1 MLIMDLKNKYFL
13 ITGATKGIGK
23 ALLINLIGR
32 GVTHVAVASRGEE
45 GLKRLK
51 DEFPDI
57 GLLTIPCDVSKPKD
71 LDRLVGEIEKSWGR
85 LDILINNAGVVSAGA
100 LEDLSDEDII
110 NQVNINLT
118 GPILLTKKCL
128 ALLKKSEEGG
138 IINVSSG
145 LGYIA
150 WPFYNVY
157 ASTKA
162 GIRQFS
168 DALRRDLYDFPL
180 HIMTMYPTATSTPMM
195 KNANMEGMDD
205 PKMVARVSLDG
216 FVNKE
221 RNVIF
226 GGEQR
231 LLDIELNFS
240 DPEVIDKKAVERYE
254 SLRKRTKS
262 HRAM

>member
-1 MLIMDLKNKYFL
+1 MNLKNKYIL

-23 ALLINLIGR
+23 ALFIDLVDR
-32 GVTHVAVASRGEE
+32 GVTHIAVASRTEDS
-45 GLKRLK
+45 LRSLK
-51 DEFPDI
+51 DEFPKLDI
-57 GLLTIPCDVSKPKD
+57 LSVSCDVSNPKD
-71 LDRLVGEIEKSWGR
+71 LDRLVAEIENKWGR
-85 LDILINNAGVVSAGA
+85 LDVLINNAGVVSAGA
-100 LEDLSDEDII
+100 LEDLSDNDII

-128 ALLKKSEEGG
+128 PLLKKSDEGG

-157 ASTKA
+157 AATKA

-168 DALRRDLYDFPL
+168 DALRRDLYKFPL
-180 HIMTMYPTATSTPMM
+180 HIMTIYPTATSTPMM
-195 KNANMEGMDD
+195 KNAKVDGMDD

-216 FVNKE
+216 FVNRE

-231 LLDIELNFS
+231 ILDIDLNFN
-240 DPEVIDKKAVERYE
+240 DPEVIDKKAEERYE
-254 SLRKRTKS
+254 GLRERTKG